1 MPQSLLTYKGGLLW
15 LSVRGSP
22 SLLPPP
28 SYFVDLPG
36 LLNGDFF
43 FFFFANAA
51 PGESLPGL
59 HLVGVEVELSLELGL

>member
-43 FFFFANAA
+43 FFFFLQTQLLLKA
-51 PGESLPGL
+51 SLGFIL
-59 HLVGVEVELSLELGL
+59 WV